1 MLVVDQ
7 LTIFVESSPVPLVAH
22 PNKFIGIGILIV
34 YAPFNVSEFWVSYT
48 HCSRTNAENVSH
60 PFYHVNRILYSN
72 ISIIIS
78 GSSYNG
84 SGCRGLWPPLLY
96 CNSLM
101 AHCYIYWERKSTIE
115 NSPVSGIV
123 QLCYSPLSTYYQ
135 WR

>member
-1 MLVVDQ
+1 MMFAPIDAQTFPL
-7 LTIFVESSPVPLVAH
+7 SPAKAIYGTVMV
-22 PNKFIGIGILIV
+22 IGRAISFCVFGTAFDSI
-34 YAPFNVSEFWVSYT
+34 
-48 HCSRTNAENVSH
+48 HCSRTNAENVSP

-123 QLCYSPLSTYYQ
+123 QLCYSPLFIHLLQ
-135 WR
+135 